1 MPAFALVVGS
11 SPKLTKNDSNPN
23 GLPGLG
29 FRAPGALGV
38 VNATMGDFV
47 SVMQSNVLDR
57 PVVDRTGLQ
66 GRFDFTLN
74 WTPDESQFRGMGL
87 QLPPP
92 SADAKLPGL
101 FTAIQE
107 QLGLK
112 LESVNAPV
120 EVIVIDRVERPSE
133 N

>member
-1 MPAFALVVGS
+1 MA
-11 SPKLTKNDSNPN
+11 
-23 GLPGLG
+23 
-29 FRAPGALGV
+29 
-38 VNATMGDFV
+38 DFV

-74 WTPDESQFRGMGL
+74 WTPDESQFRGHG
-87 QLPPP
+87 PPACRRRP
-92 SADAKLPGL
+92 ADAKFPGL

-112 LESVNAPV
+112 LDSANAPV
-120 EVIVIDRVERPSE
+120 EVIVIDRVEKPSD

>member
-1 MPAFALVVGS
+1 
-11 SPKLTKNDSNPN
+11 
-23 GLPGLG
+23 
-29 FRAPGALGV
+29 
-38 VNATMGDFV
+38 
-47 SVMQSNVLDR
+47 MQSNVLDR

-74 WTPDESQFRGMGL
+74 WTPDESQFRGMGV
-87 QLPPP
+87 QVPPP
-92 SADAKLPGL
+92 PPDAKLPGL

-112 LESVNAPV
+112 LDSTNAPA
-120 EVIVIDRVERPSE
+120 EVIIIDRVEKVSD

>member
-1 MPAFALVVGS
+1 VYALVVGTG
-11 SPKLTKNDSNPN
+11 PKLTRNDSNPN

-29 FRAPGALGV
+29 FRALGNLGV
-38 VNATMGDFV
+38 VNATMADFAT
-47 SVMQSNVLDR
+47 VMQSNVLDR

-66 GRFDFTLN
+66 GRFDFTLT
-74 WTPDESQFRGMGL
+74 WTPDESQFRGMGV
-87 QLPPP
+87 QVPPP
-92 SADAKLPGL
+92 PPDAKLPGL

-112 LESVNAPV
+112 LDSTNAPA
-120 EVIVIDRVERPSE
+120 EVIVIDSVERVSD

>member
-1 MPAFALVVGS
+1 
-11 SPKLTKNDSNPN
+11 
-23 GLPGLG
+23 
-29 FRAPGALGV
+29 
-38 VNATMGDFV
+38 
-47 SVMQSNVLDR
+47 MQSNVLDR

-74 WTPDESQFRGMGL
+74 WTPDESQFRRMGI
-87 QLPPP
+87 QVPPP
-92 SADAKLPGL
+92 PADAKLPGL

-107 QLGLK
+107 QLGLR

-120 EVIVIDRVERPSE
+120 EVIVIDRVERPSD